1 MSLLGLVLRNL
12 RLRGLSST
20 LTALSVALG
29 TMLVTAILILQG
41 ALDRH
46 YDAPGRGYQ
55 IVVGAPGSAL
65 QLVLNAIYHVD
76 DAPGL
81 MPMRVWWELEDDDS
95 VALAV
100 PYAVGDSFRGF
111 RVVAT
116 TDAFF
121 AERSPHPAGEG
132 AEKLAE
138 GRPFRFERERLEEVL
153 RELGAE
159 LGADGE
165 QGLGPSH
172 RAAEATEVERSGSES
187 EVGGR
192 ESESEVGGRHSESE
206 SEVGGRESD
215 SESDEH
221 HDDESEQHAEEDE
234 HHDDEEH
241 HADEEHH
248 DDEEHHADE
257 EHHDDE
263 EHHADE
269 EHHDVDEHR
278 GDEHEDHDHGD
289 THYEAV
295 IGAEVAR
302 TLGVQVGD
310 RIEPTHGVEGG
321 RAHDHE
327 HLWEVVGI
335 LKSTD
340 TPVDRLVLIP
350 LDSFFAIEDHRGGAL
365 LPGTTEPG
373 LSAVLVFPRPG
384 VHKVMLLSR
393 LNRRPEIQVA
403 DVHEEIGH
411 LFAIVGSVDVL
422 FLLVSILV
430 IVVGLLSVLVA
441 LYNSMNERRRE
452 VAILRAIGAPRRWVL
467 GSVVTEA
474 TLITAIGAVAGVL
487 LGHALVALAAG
498 RVESA
503 AGFRPSAFDVVPAE
517 GLVVLLV
524 VLAGALAGLLP
535 AWKAYATDVAENLR
549 PTT

>member
-1 MSLLGLVLRNL
+1 MSLFGLVLRNL

-65 QLVLNAIYHVD
+65 QLVLNAVYHVD

-81 MPMRVWWELEDDDS
+81 MPMRVWWELEEDDS

-121 AERSPHPAGEG
+121 AGRSPHPEGEG

-138 GRPFRFERERLEEVL
+138 GRPFRFDRERLEDVL

-159 LGADGE
+159 LESASAAASASGGGP
-165 QGLGPSH
+165 GLAQSH
-172 RAAEATEVERSGSES
+172 GATEGAEEEEFGPESEFESGSES
-187 EVGGR
+187 AAHHDDEA
-192 ESESEVGGRHSESE
+192 
-206 SEVGGRESD
+206 
-215 SESDEH
+215 EH
-221 HDDESEQHAEEDE
+221 HDDEDE
-234 HHDDEEH
+234 HHDDE
-241 HADEEHH
+241 DELDGDEDEHH
-248 DDEEHHADE
+248 DDEDELDEDEDEHDHDEDEHVDDEDEHH
-257 EHHDDE
+257 
-263 EHHADE
+263 
-269 EHHDVDEHR
+269 
-278 GDEHEDHDHGD
+278 EHE

-295 IGAEVAR
+295 VGAEVAR
-302 TLGVQVGD
+302 TLGVRVGD

-335 LKSTD
+335 LKPTD

-350 LDSFFAIEDHRGGAL
+350 LDSFFSIEDHRGGAL

-411 LFAIVGSVDVL
+411 LFDIVGSVDVL

-430 IVVGLLSVLVA
+430 IVVGLLSVLIA

-467 GSVVTEA
+467 GSVVIEA
-474 TLITAIGAVAGVL
+474 ALITAIGAGLGVL
-487 LGHALVALAAG
+487 MGHALVALAAG

-503 AGFRPSAFDVVPAE
+503 AGFRPNALDVVPTE

-524 VLAGALAGLLP
+524 VLAGALAGLWP

-549 PTT
+549 PTS

>member
-1 MSLLGLVLRNL
+1 MSLLRLVLRNL

-46 YDAPGRGYQ
+46 YDAPGRGYS

-81 MPMRVWWELEDDDS
+81 MPMRIWWELEADES

-100 PYAVGDSFRGF
+100 PYALGDSFHGF

-132 AEKLAE
+132 EAKLAE
-138 GRPFRFERERLEEVL
+138 GRPFRFQRERLENVL
-153 RELGAE
+153 RELGATLE
-159 LGADGE
+159 HA
-165 QGLGPSH
+165 
-172 RAAEATEVERSGSES
+172 RAEPAPRRVES
-187 EVGGR
+187 
-192 ESESEVGGRHSESE
+192 
-206 SEVGGRESD
+206 
-215 SESDEH
+215 H
-221 HDDESEQHAEEDE
+221 HDHDLEVHDE
-234 HHDDEEH
+234 
-241 HADEEHH
+241 
-248 DDEEHHADE
+248 
-257 EHHDDE
+257 
-263 EHHADE
+263 
-269 EHHDVDEHR
+269 
-278 GDEHEDHDHGD
+278 
-289 THYEAV
+289 TV
-295 IGAEVAR
+295 IGAQVAQ
-302 TLGVQVGD
+302 TLGIRVGD

-327 HLWEVVGI
+327 RLWEVVGI
-335 LKSTD
+335 LKATD

-350 LDSFFAIEDHRGGAL
+350 LDSFFTIEDHRAGAL
-365 LPGTTEPG
+365 LPGTSEPG
-373 LSAVLVFPRPG
+373 LSALLVFPRPG
-384 VHKVMLLSR
+384 VHKVVLLSR

-422 FLLVSILV
+422 FLLVALLV
-430 IVVGLLSVLVA
+430 VVVGLLSVLIA

-474 TLITAIGAVAGVL
+474 SLITAIGAVLGL
-487 LGHALVALAAG
+487 LMGHGLVALAAD
-498 RVESA
+498 RVESS
-503 AGFRPSAFDVVPAE
+503 AGFRPSAFDLVPAE
-517 GLVVLLV
+517 GLVVLAV
-524 VLAGALAGLLP
+524 VTAGALAGLWP
-535 AWKAYATDVAENLR
+535 AWKAYATDVAANLR
-549 PTT
+549 PPT